1 MHFLQRLAKCTI
13 LIVTLLNPDILQPL
27 QSSTLLVV
35 LAGMWA
41 AGPVG
46 PLYRQLLS
54 LRLVQRV
61 IFAIPKHKVKSLRL
75 VHLRDRYLH
84 SSHNTRLNSW
94 YGNKH
99 MMPDPWWG
107 RVRSLLSIL
116 ELIPRRFHRLIFIG
130 NWKFGIILLCTNN
143 SNDC

>member
-35 LAGMWA
+35 LVGMWA

-61 IFAIPKHKVKSLRL
+61 IFALLKHKVKSLRL
-75 VHLRDRYLH
+75 VQLRDIICTPPKFDDAAYISTEALRF
-84 SSHNTRLNSW
+84 SQ
-94 YGNKH
+94 NK
-99 MMPDPWWG
+99 
-107 RVRSLLSIL
+107 S
-116 ELIPRRFHRLIFIG
+116 ELAKNCI
-130 NWKFGIILLCTNN
+130 
-143 SNDC
+143 S